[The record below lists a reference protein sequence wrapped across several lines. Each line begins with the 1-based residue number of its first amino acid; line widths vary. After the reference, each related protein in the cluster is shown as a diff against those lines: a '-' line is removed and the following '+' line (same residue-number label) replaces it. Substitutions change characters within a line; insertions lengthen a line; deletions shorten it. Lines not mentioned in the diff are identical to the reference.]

1 MGYSKFEI
9 SLGQPS
15 KAAEKIIEC
24 MRLEF
29 KREIGVRERF
39 LSCDPEIIIIFG
51 FVMII
56 SIFYVFTV
64 CQAFY

>member
-1 MGYSKFEI
+1 MKLVNINGKAQKEI
-9 SLGQPS
+9 RDVG
-15 KAAEKIIEC
+15 
-24 MRLEF
+24 LEF